1 MSRLKGEK
9 KALLVRDGSTESVD
23 DYEIKTYSDN
33 IVLTSTTQREE
44 GEGGKPKP
52 NSEIDGNT
60 GEGRNYTS
68 LNDFLAK
75 AEAAYDLGT
84 DSNGENG
91 VDLPKAIRLNGENA
105 SSAPDYSVAIGEGS
119 KATKNNSFAIGSNAS
134 ARAPQAAAFGEG
146 TAASGNNSFAIGYG
160 TVASSKNSVAI
171 GEGTTAKD
179 CNNAFAAGYQTTAN
193 GKNSVAFGNNTIADG
208 ENKVAVGNFNS
219 PDKDNIFE
227 VGCGT
232 SEEDRKNA
240 LNIDKN
246 GTLRTR
252 NLVIRGNGFQ
262 FGGSYMSRE
271 ILLEEY
277 LPYVNYQYALHGSPS
292 LSVDLPSDP
301 FILYMTVI
309 RKPYLIE
316 SEGLTTYNWTIIENY
331 IIERGYTIDDQ
342 FKRAD
347 ERYRLIPLSKSHS
360 DSFHLASIN
369 NENGT
374 INFDQSA
381 YVIFKPNEIPL
392 NYESYD

>member
-1 MSRLKGEK
+1 MSRLEGER
-9 KALLVRDGSTESVD
+9 KALLVRDGSKEGTD

-33 IVLTSTTQREE
+33 IVLTSTTQKEE

-119 KATKNNSFAIGSNAS
+119 KATKNNSFAIGNNAS

-146 TAASGNNSFAIGYG
+146 TTASGNNSFAIGDG

-179 CNNAFAAGYQTTAN
+179 RNNAFAAGYQTTAN

-208 ENKVAVGNFNS
+208 ENKVAIGNFNS

-240 LNIDKN
+240 VIIDNN
-246 GTLRTR
+246 GIFRTR
-252 NLVIRGNGFQ
+252 DLIIEGIGDPI
-262 FGGSYMSRE
+262 GGSSLPRE

-277 LPYVNYQYALHGSPS
+277 LPYVTTLDVSHR
-292 LSVDLPSDP
+292 LPSDFVQLPSTP
-301 FILYMTVI
+301 FILPMMVI
-309 RKPYLIE
+309 LSPYTEEEDHIHGTKSYNPAQIEKYLIQR
-316 SEGLTTYNWTIIENY
+316 Y
-331 IIERGYTIDDQ
+331 YTIDSQ
-342 FKRAD
+342 SNVS
-347 ERYRLIPLSKSHS
+347 ERYRLEPLYKSHS
-360 DSFHLASIN
+360 TDFHLASIDSS
-369 NENGT
+369 NGT
-374 INFDQSA
+374 ISFSQIA
-381 YVIFKPNEIPL
+381 KVIFKPNDIPF
-392 NYESYD
+392 NF